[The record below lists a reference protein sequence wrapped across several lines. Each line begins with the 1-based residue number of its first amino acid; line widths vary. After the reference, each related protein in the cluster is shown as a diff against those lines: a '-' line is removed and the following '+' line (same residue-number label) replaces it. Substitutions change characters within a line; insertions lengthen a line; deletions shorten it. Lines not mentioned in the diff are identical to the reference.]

1 MSAIIISPAILLFTI
16 LFSCVASDC
25 DSCYTHQYIIRQS
38 EQKFEQK
45 SKRFWEFDEQS
56 NSWVEL
62 KLPYDLVSCVDG
74 NCTVVSSIQEEDVGG
89 GGGGAEERSSSHAA
103 EEEAVAAS
111 FGVRKRISLTLMSET
126 SVWVTGESGSI
137 YERFWNGLQ
146 WVIAPH
152 DLPLSAG
159 YAVSVFMVNQT
170 ILALSQ
176 QGLLY
181 QVLLI
186 FVCLDLI
193 IDDDDV

>member
-1 MSAIIISPAILLFTI
+1 MSIIIISPAILLFAI
-16 LFSCVASDC
+16 LSTCAASDC
-25 DSCYTHQYIIRQS
+25 DSYQYIRQS

-45 SKRFWEFDEQS
+45 SKRFWEFNEQS
-56 NSWVEL
+56 NSWVEV
-62 KLPYDLVSCVDG
+62 KLPYNLVSCIDG

-89 GGGGAEERSSSHAA
+89 GGTEERSPSHAA
-103 EEEAVAAS
+103 AEAAAVAVAAS
-111 FGVRKRISLTLMSET
+111 LGVRKRISLTLMSET

-152 DLPLSAG
+152 DLPLTAG

-186 FVCLDLI
+186 FVCLGLI
-193 IDDDDV
+193 IDDDDDV